1 MLTDKERKWLEFRK
15 DVCFRCKKRRQTC
28 SLQLRDDCR
37 KAGYPI
43 RDLAMVI
50 PPDYRDA
57 AEFAERV
64 AAKLTLEEPCP
75 LPENADLDDCPYFT
89 EDDGSAFSCRWCR
102 LKRARIAVEEEMDE
116 CLNPNRNRG
125 QLPHRGP
132 QARTGT
138 CAG

>member
-1 MLTDKERKWLEFRK
+1 MLTEKEKRWLEFRK

-28 SLQLRDDCR
+28 SPVLREICQ

-57 AEFAERV
+57 AEFEARV
-64 AAKLTLEEPCP
+64 AEKLTLKEPCP

-102 LKRARIAVEEEMDE
+102 LKRARITVEEEMANE
-116 CLNPNRNRG
+116 RN
-125 QLPHRGP
+125 HS
-132 QARTGT
+132 
-138 CAG
+138 